1 MFYSTNQSYHWKLN
15 QAEVAIYGRLCNQIV
30 RRGVTSFTSASE
42 QYIRCQN
49 HHWHSGLLID
59 HDDVHLWEMRQRIYR
74 EEKPDQ
80 TPKDPCSF
88 LTDLFLWGM
97 QQSVQLTR
105 PQKQTWSG
113 PQLQLDLRSMWS
125 VLQQTGQPSTP
136 SCPARETRGQ
146 AETTDEETSSTWSR
160 TQPKA
165 ATYRVTTN
173 KYPPR
178 KEPSCSR
185 YGGSTWRPRDP
196 CPIFK
201 TLEYHSD
208 RGSDRYNFALHEM
221 TASTFTEMVHQI
233 FREQTTAFKINV
245 SFGFS
250 LRHMETGELRY
261 YHSSQNNSR
270 FLMFHTS
277 SEQKKTWRNF

>member
-1 MFYSTNQSYHWKLN
+1 VFSRPDHRNRHEAAHSYSLTCGVCGQYFN
-15 QAEVAIYGRLCNQIV
+15 RLDNLARHRAQH
-30 RRGVTSFTSASE
+30 E
-42 QYIRCQN
+42 
-49 HHWHSGLLID
+49 
-59 HDDVHLWEMRQRIYR
+59 
-74 EEKPDQ
+74 
-80 TPKDPCSF
+80 
-88 LTDLFLWGM
+88 
-97 QQSVQLTR
+97 R
-105 PQKQTWSG
+105 PEAKQ
-113 PQLQLDLRSMWS
+113 
-125 VLQQTGQPSTP
+125 
-136 SCPARETRGQ
+136 
-146 AETTDEETSSTWSR
+146 TTDEEISSTWSR

-208 RGSDRYNFALHEM
+208 RGSDRYNFTLHEM

-270 FLMFHTS
+270 LLMFHTS